1 MARYWRIVYKLL
13 GALLVTVVAAV
24 PVVFVVVTTAGHPA
38 ARARVGAR
46 MSHLWARLLLPL
58 FGVRVRRTGRV
69 PAAGTMVVANHLSYL
84 DILCLASCY
93 RGLFLSKAEVAG
105 WPGIGLLARAV
116 GTLFIDRDQSRDTG
130 RVNGELAAWLR
141 AGLRITWFPEAGTSS
156 GLTVAGFKSSL
167 FQAAVLAEVPCVPA
181 TLSVATPGSPYPASR
196 TVCWYGSTPFT
207 GHFLRLLSL
216 PCVEVTIHFGDATV
230 PTRDRKQLAR
240 ELHARV
246 LAAFVPVAQ

>member
-13 GALLVTVVAAV
+13 GALSATAVAAV
-24 PVVFVVVTTAGHPA
+24 PVVFVVVATAGHPA

-46 MSHLWARLLLPL
+46 MSHVWARLLLPL
-58 FGVRVRRTGRV
+58 FAVRVRRTGRV
-69 PAAGTMVVANHLSYL
+69 PPAGSMVVANHLSYL

-93 RGLFLSKAEVAG
+93 SGLFLSKAEVAG
-105 WPGIGLLARAV
+105 WPGIGVLARAA

-141 AGLRITWFPEAGTSS
+141 AGLRITWFPEAATSS
-156 GLTVAGFKSSL
+156 GVTVAAFKSSL

-181 TLSVATPGSPYPASR
+181 TLSVATPASPHPAAR
-196 TVCWYGSTPFT
+196 TVCWYGSTPFP
-207 GHFLRLLSL
+207 GHFLRLLGL
-216 PCVEVTIHFGDATV
+216 PRIEVTIHFGDAV
-230 PTRDRKQLAR
+230 MPAGDRKQLAR
-240 ELHARV
+240 ELHTRV